1 MFGKEANKEEVEREI
16 EVNEFLTLFGKQRER
31 RLISIREINGGE

>member
-1 MFGKEANKEEVEREI
+1 MFGKEANEEEVEREI
-16 EVNEFLTLFGKQRER
+16 EVNGFLTLFGKPRER